1 MLASL
6 PFAPKLALPAIR
18 HVCAN
23 YPQIA
28 GAHRLRNGFNPTLCE
43 DGSQFWISQDYLG
56 LDQGIV
62 TLMIENHRSRLIWN
76 LMREC
81 PHIKLGLRRAG
92 FKGGWLSQRIAKRVP
107 RSIR

>member
-1 MLASL
+1 MLACL
-6 PFAPKLALPAIR
+6 PFAPELALPAIR
-18 HVCAN
+18 HVCAR

-28 GAHRLRNGFNPTLCE
+28 DGFRLRNGFNPTLSE
-43 DGSQFWISQDYLG
+43 GGAQFWISDDYLG

-81 PHIKLGLRRAG
+81 PHIRLGLTRAG

-107 RSIR
+107 RSTP